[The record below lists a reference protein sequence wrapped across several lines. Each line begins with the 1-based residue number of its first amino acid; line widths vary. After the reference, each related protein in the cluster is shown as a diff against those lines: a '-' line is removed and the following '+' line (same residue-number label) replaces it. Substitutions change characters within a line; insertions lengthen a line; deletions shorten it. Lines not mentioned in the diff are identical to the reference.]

1 MTLIIDATSTLERL
15 TQQKAAVEGAEESKA
30 LDILQVELSQLA
42 WPIKALATKSVV
54 LRSEGI
60 SLSAIS
66 DLGNVIESVQKS
78 LERFKQMPKA
88 TTLRQGKV
96 WTSLTN
102 RLQTLAQKAQTA
114 QIKDWQLYFDQHLF
128 GGLPPAKREA
138 TLAAKTPQNEKALKL
153 YRELYQSFIKY
164 RQQTPA
170 NTEELK
176 QLRLLSQQLAEITFQ
191 EDVPEA
197 VREFLDAV
205 SGGAGLNLLT
215 TEVLTWLHDNELMA
229 NYVVRA
235 RIN

>member
-15 TQQKAAVEGAEESKA
+15 IQQKAAVEGAEESKA
-30 LDILQVELSQLA
+30 LDILQVELSELA
-42 WPIKALATKSVV
+42 WPIKALATNNAV

-60 SLSAIS
+60 SLSAVP
-66 DLGNVIESVQKS
+66 DLGNVIESVEKS

-102 RLQTLAQKAQTA
+102 RLQTLAQKAKTA
-114 QIKDWQLYFDQHLF
+114 QINDWQLYFDNHFF

-164 RQQTPA
+164 RQQAPT
-170 NTEELK
+170 NTEEFK
-176 QLRLLSQQLAEITFQ
+176 QLRLLSQQLAEIAFQ

-197 VREFLDAV
+197 VRKFLDAV

-215 TEVLTWLHDNELMA
+215 TEVLTWLHDNGLLA

>member
-1 MTLIIDATSTLERL
+1 MTLINDATSTLERL
-15 TQQKAAVEGAEESKA
+15 TQLRAAAEGAEETKA

-42 WPIKALATKSVV
+42 WPIKALATKNAV

-60 SLSAIS
+60 SLSAIP
-66 DLGNVIESVQKS
+66 DLGSVIESVQKS
-78 LERFKQMPKA
+78 LERFKQTPKA

-96 WTSLTN
+96 WISLTN

-114 QIKDWQLYFDQHLF
+114 QINDWQLYFDHHLF

-164 RQQTPA
+164 RQQTPTNA
-170 NTEELK
+170 EEFT
-176 QLRLLSQQLAEITFQ
+176 QLHLLSQQLAEITFQ

-197 VREFLDAV
+197 VRKFLDAL

-215 TEVLTWLHDNELMA
+215 PEVLTWLHDNGLLA